1 MNVFKVNR
9 KDIRTTTI
17 DTNLITLSLFVHCSC
32 YFKKKFLSIFKI
44 PFSGTEISFMRHKL
58 LRTLSFNS

>member
-32 YFKKKFLSIFKI
+32 YFKKKI
-44 PFSGTEISFMRHKL
+44 PFNL
-58 LRTLSFNS
+58 